1 VTAFRG
7 LRVVHT
13 VGVAVTLTDRPL
25 AVLSISCGLAHL
37 FATLY
42 VVFAVDDQL
51 IFNVINVANV
61 CLSYFP
67 TVALLLFLLA
77 SVILPVVF

>member
-1 VTAFRG
+1 MAFRG
-7 LRVVHT
+7 LRVVYT
-13 VGVAVTLTDRPL
+13 VGVVVTLTDCLL
-25 AVLSISCGLAHL
+25 AVLSISYGLARL

-42 VVFAVDDQL
+42 VIFAVDDQP

-67 TVALLLFLLA
+67 TVALLVFLLA